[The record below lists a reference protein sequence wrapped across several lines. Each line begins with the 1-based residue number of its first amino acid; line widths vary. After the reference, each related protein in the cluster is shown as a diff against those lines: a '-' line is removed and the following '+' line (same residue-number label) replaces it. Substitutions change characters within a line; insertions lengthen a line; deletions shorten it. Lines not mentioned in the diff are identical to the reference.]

1 MPRMA
6 AADLLVSKSCHA
18 DLVIA
23 HPPTDAALGPVRKS
37 RVSFMPSFR
46 SLIAVAFALILSS
59 LPAAAEKRV
68 ALVVGN
74 SNYAD
79 ATILA
84 NPVNDANEIA
94 KALKA
99 SGFEVILG
107 VDVDKRAFDTK
118 VRNFAELLDGSDV
131 AVFFYAGHG
140 LQVGGRN
147 YLIPTDARLANERD
161 LDFDAVSLDLV
172 LKQMELGRA
181 ERTNIVFLD
190 ACRDNP
196 FTRNLA
202 RSMGTRSGSIGKG
215 LAQVDTGVG
224 TFIAYSTQP
233 GNVALDGK
241 GSNSPFTAALAKHVR
256 EPNRNLT
263 SVMIEVRKEVL
274 AATDGKQVPWDHSAL
289 TGEFYFQKPANGA
302 ERSATAAED
311 AVQAKRMDAEQTQNI
326 VALAQAR
333 ERLHQLQESN
343 KADQQLIFEKQYDT
357 GRSDDGDAR
366 RTLSM
371 EIGKIQMRM
380 VRRSTEQKK
389 LREEISALE
398 GKLGITAQKAA
409 GETK

>member
-1 MPRMA
+1 MSLFRAPIAMA
-6 AADLLVSKSCHA
+6 L
-18 DLVIA
+18 
-23 HPPTDAALGPVRKS
+23 
-37 RVSFMPSFR
+37 
-46 SLIAVAFALILSS
+46 ALILFS

-68 ALVVGN
+68 ALVIGN
-74 SNYAD
+74 SKYVD
-79 ATILA
+79 VTPLS
-84 NPVNDANEIA
+84 NPLHDANAIA
-94 KALKA
+94 AAFKAA
-99 SGFEVILG
+99 GFDVILG

-118 VRNFAELLDGSDV
+118 VRNFAELLEGSDV
-131 AVFFYAGHG
+131 AIFFYAGHG

-147 YLIPTDARLANERD
+147 YLIPTDARLLNERD

-202 RSMGTRSGSIGKG
+202 RSMGTRSANLGKG

-241 GSNSPFTAALAKHVR
+241 GQNSPFTAALAKHVG
-256 EPNRNLT
+256 EPDRNLT

-289 TGEFYFQKPANGA
+289 TGEFYFQKPASGA
-302 ERSATAAED
+302 ERSAKAAED
-311 AVQAKRMDAEQTQNI
+311 AAQSKRMDAEQTQNI

-333 ERLHQLQESN
+333 ERLHQLEESN
-343 KADQQLIFEKQYDT
+343 KADQQLIFDRQYET
-357 GRSDDGDAR
+357 GSSGDADSR

-371 EIGKIQMRM
+371 EIGKIQIRM
-380 VRRSTEQKK
+380 VRRSAEQKK
-389 LREEISALE
+389 LREEIASLE
-398 GKLGITAQKAA
+398 GKLGIPAQKAA
-409 GETK
+409 NEAK